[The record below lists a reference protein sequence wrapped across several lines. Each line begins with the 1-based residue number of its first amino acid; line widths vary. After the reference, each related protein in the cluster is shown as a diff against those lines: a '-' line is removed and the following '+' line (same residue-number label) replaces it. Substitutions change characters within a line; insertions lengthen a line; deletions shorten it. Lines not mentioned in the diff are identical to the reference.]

1 MGNDRNFNT
10 KGFREKFSE
19 NSLKGFL
26 IGIIDAEIRKPI
38 SEMDLDLIGE
48 SVDLALEAD
57 GLKAAIPEE
66 EIKSITKYIIS
77 KHYKPKR
84 NTQ

>member
-19 NSLKGFL
+19 NSFKGFL
-26 IGIIDAEIRKPI
+26 IGIIDAEIRKPV

-57 GLKAAIPEE
+57 GLKVA
-66 EIKSITKYIIS
+66 
-77 KHYKPKR
+77 
-84 NTQ
+84 